1 MNLFGMSII
10 QVSNYNYSL
19 PANDSIN
26 ERFQFLA
33 KFSRH
38 KSVNHHIQSCVQ
50 SQAEM
55 TNVDQNKRPCWSD
68 VFHPAI
74 LASICNVQV
83 DKFMTVQDQ
92 SWNMTDYESQS
103 NTNEDHSCSVFR
115 SSLSFVDSFHSEM
128 KYIIR

>member
-1 MNLFGMSII
+1 MSII
-10 QVSNYNYSL
+10 QISNYNYSL
-19 PANDSIN
+19 PANNSID

-33 KFSRH
+33 KFTRH

-50 SQAEM
+50 SQTKM
-55 TNVDQNKRPCWSD
+55 TNVNQNKSPCRSD

-74 LASICNVQV
+74 LASIGNVQV

-103 NTNEDHSCSVFR
+103 NTNEDHSGSVF
-115 SSLSFVDSFHSEM
+115 SSPLSFVDSFHSEI
-128 KYIIR
+128 KYSNIIIEM